1 MKKIIITIVVLCISL
16 NVCYAGLLGNLFKTI
31 AQVAS
36 GAVCEQALEYAGYS
50 KEDAT
55 KTTNDLF
62 NALEINNNNVQQGLN
77 YVNASDKYERAN
89 IVKDYAFDAIGAA
102 TGQGDLMESL
112 RQMADAN
119 LNYLHETN
127 VATTAEEK
135 QIAFDNRTRAYA
147 NMFYDAYE
155 TAKAK
160 RAQHMSEKLQIRR
173 QLEER
178 GMDPNMANDIAGS
191 VLAVQNS
198 NDWTPREKQEYFERL
213 GLTQS
218 ASEIAEAAQYS
229 DSELIDN
236 EEYIKQ
242 QEEEAR
248 RIKEQEEARKKA
260 EAEAKRKQV
269 ISALNNTNVNTYKI
283 NSTALNEAQ
292 KAALD
297 SAAILLNENLDLN
310 ITITGHTCD
319 LGYAYTNQLVGQKR
333 ADVVKAYLVEKG
345 VAEERIET
353 MSVGKES
360 PIVPNNSGAN
370 RLQNRCVTFQV
381 K

>member
-1 MKKIIITIVVLCISL
+1 MKKIIFTVIILCVSV
-16 NVCYAGLLGNLFKTI
+16 NFGYAGILGNLFKTI

-62 NALEINNNNVQQGLN
+62 NAFEINNENVQRGLDF
-77 YVNASDKYERAN
+77 VNATDRYEREN
-89 IVKDYAFDAIGAA
+89 IVKDYAFNVIGEA

-119 LNYLHETN
+119 LTYLHETN
-127 VATTAEEK
+127 IATTEEEK

-147 NMFYDAYE
+147 NMFYDTYE
-155 TAKAK
+155 RVKTK

-173 QLEER
+173 QLEEK
-178 GMDPNMANDIAGS
+178 GMDPEIATDIAGS
-191 VLAVQNS
+191 ILAVQNS
-198 NDWTPREKQEYFERL
+198 KDWTPQEKQEYFERL
-213 GLTQS
+213 GFTQN
-218 ASEIAEAAQYS
+218 ASEIAEVAQYC
-229 DSELIDN
+229 DSEMIDN
-236 EEYIKQ
+236 EEYIRR

-248 RIKEQEEARKKA
+248 RIKEQEDARKKA
-260 EAEAKRKQV
+260 EAEAKRQQV
-269 ISALNNTNVNTYKI
+269 ISTLNNTNVNTYRI
-283 NSTALNEAQ
+283 NSTALNETQ
-292 KAALD
+292 KTTLD
-297 SAAILLNENLDLN
+297 SVAILLNDNPDLN

-333 ADVVKAYLVEKG
+333 ADVAKAYLVEKG
-345 VAEERIET
+345 VAIERIGT
-353 MSVGKES
+353 SSKGKDN

-370 RLQNRCVTFQV
+370 RLQNRCVTFEV